1 MKAGRRRV
9 QEDHI
14 AQMLSVRK
22 PSQDFSK
29 RNHTRLL
36 KLQSDLK
43 RQKETDSLPT
53 HKPFKLSRFR
63 SIGAMVFKEKE
74 EVRQPVRTLSVQPTQ
89 FPAVALLPAAKQEL
103 YTAKPEWPTAKQ
115 VLPTPV
121 VISTRAG
128 IEEEKRV
135 EVADRTTVPHSPA
148 IHHTNHL
155 SAETIRKKRDE
166 EETHCPA
173 GVRLLSKEEQAALYT
188 KLQEEQKQ
196 TIIAINKVPLASTTP
211 SIVKRRIDL
220 ERHLADLEKSLAVFQ
235 RTKVYVQA

>member
-1 MKAGRRRV
+1 
-9 QEDHI
+9 
-14 AQMLSVRK
+14 
-22 PSQDFSK
+22 
-29 RNHTRLL
+29 
-36 KLQSDLK
+36 
-43 RQKETDSLPT
+43 
-53 HKPFKLSRFR
+53 
-63 SIGAMVFKEKE
+63 MVFREKE

-89 FPAVALLPAAKQEL
+89 FQVMASSPPVKQEL
-103 YTAKPEWPTAKQ
+103 PA
-115 VLPTPV
+115 PV
-121 VISTRAG
+121 VIPTRTGVA
-128 IEEEKRV
+128 EEKGL
-135 EVADRTTVPHSPA
+135 EVASRTTAPHSPV
-148 IHHTNHL
+148 IQPTSHL

-173 GVRLLSKEEQAALYT
+173 GVRLLSKEEQAAVYA

>member
-22 PSQDFSK
+22 SSQDFSK

-43 RQKETDSLPT
+43 RQKETESLPA

-74 EVRQPVRTLSVQPTQ
+74 EVRQPVRTLSVQPAQ
-89 FPAVALLPAAKQEL
+89 FPAAALLPPAKQEL
-103 YTAKPEWPTAKQ
+103 PA
-115 VLPTPV
+115 PV
-121 VISTRAG
+121 VIPTRAG
-128 IEEEKRV
+128 VAEEKGL
-135 EVADRTTVPHSPA
+135 EVANRTTVPLSPA
-148 IHHTNHL
+148 IQPTSHL

-173 GVRLLSKEEQAALYT
+173 GVRLLSKEEQAAVYA

-220 ERHLADLEKSLAVFQ
+220 ERQLADLEKSLAVFQ